1 MNGDREEILDQGQ
14 QRIERILSDTAL
26 RIERVLDEIENATGV
41 RPPGPARSG
50 RASILDD
57 GWPKLLHHREQ
68 CLHLLN
74 VIDELAP
81 HMDARPGG
89 RRAATVEVALK
100 TMPADAA
107 GRVMAGLQGA
117 GLVELQEVT

>member
-1 MNGDREEILDQGQ
+1 MNAAREEILDEGQ
-14 QRIERILSDTAL
+14 QRIERIAADTVL
-26 RIERVLDEIENATGV
+26 RIEEVLDEVENATGI
-41 RPPGPARSG
+41 RPGPASSG
-50 RASILDD
+50 RASILEA
-57 GWPKLLHHREQ
+57 GWPALLHHREQ

-89 RRAATVEVALK
+89 RRAATVEAALK

-107 GRVMAGLQGA
+107 GRVRVGLQGA
-117 GLVELQEVT
+117 GLVSLQEVT